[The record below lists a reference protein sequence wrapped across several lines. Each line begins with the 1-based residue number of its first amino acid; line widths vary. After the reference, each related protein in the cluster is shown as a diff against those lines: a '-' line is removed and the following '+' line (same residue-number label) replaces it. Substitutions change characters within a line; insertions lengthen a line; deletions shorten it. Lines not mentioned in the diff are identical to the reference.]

1 MFNFSGILDDNKE
14 WLKKK
19 NTAMKN
25 KKMRRTD
32 DSSHEVNLVDLED
45 NQSSIDS
52 ENKLKAEDMK
62 EEEEDGI
69 EDGWNSDGASDLD
82 MV

>member
-25 KKMRRTD
+25 KKTRLTD

-52 ENKLKAEDMK
+52 ENKLKAEMK

-82 MV
+82 VV

>member
-25 KKMRRTD
+25 KKTRLTD

-52 ENKLKAEDMK
+52 ENKLKAEMK

>member
-25 KKMRRTD
+25 KKTRRTD

-69 EDGWNSDGASDLD
+69 EDGWNSDGAIDLD

>member
-1 MFNFSGILDDNKE
+1 
-14 WLKKK
+14 
-19 NTAMKN
+19 MKN
-25 KKMRRTD
+25 KKTRLTD

-52 ENKLKAEDMK
+52 ENKLKAEMK

>member
-1 MFNFSGILDDNKE
+1 
-14 WLKKK
+14 
-19 NTAMKN
+19 MKN
-25 KKMRRTD
+25 KKTRLTD

-52 ENKLKAEDMK
+52 ENKLKAEMK

-69 EDGWNSDGASDLD
+69 EDGWNPDGASDLD
-82 MV
+82 VV

>member
-25 KKMRRTD
+25 KKTRLTD

-52 ENKLKAEDMK
+52 QNKLKAEMK

-82 MV
+82 VV

>member
-25 KKMRRTD
+25 KKTRRTD

-69 EDGWNSDGASDLD
+69 EDGWNFDGASDLD

>member
-1 MFNFSGILDDNKE
+1 
-14 WLKKK
+14 
-19 NTAMKN
+19 MKN
-25 KKMRRTD
+25 KKTRLTD

-52 ENKLKAEDMK
+52 ENKLKAEMK

-82 MV
+82 MVQCILFY

>member
-1 MFNFSGILDDNKE
+1 
-14 WLKKK
+14 
-19 NTAMKN
+19 MKN
-25 KKMRRTD
+25 KKTRLTD

-52 ENKLKAEDMK
+52 ENKLKAEMK

-82 MV
+82 VVQCVLFY

>member
-1 MFNFSGILDDNKE
+1 
-14 WLKKK
+14 
-19 NTAMKN
+19 MKN
-25 KKMRRTD
+25 KKTRLTD

-52 ENKLKAEDMK
+52 ENKLKAEMK

-82 MV
+82 VV

>member
-1 MFNFSGILDDNKE
+1 
-14 WLKKK
+14 
-19 NTAMKN
+19 MKN
-25 KKMRRTD
+25 KKTRLTD

-52 ENKLKAEDMK
+52 ENKLKAEMK

-82 MV
+82 MVQCVLFY